1 MINAKFYPAKGSGL
15 WRVALANLPE
25 KIPEEGR
32 KAWESGGECLSV
44 AARECSYPFFEH
56 ICISGTKKPP
66 HFVCGDDGIF
76 FTLFFFA
83 DEWRVYFWALRG
95 EAEE

>member
-15 WRVALANLPE
+15 WRVSLPHLPE
-25 KIPEEGR
+25 KISEEGR
-32 KAWESGGECLSV
+32 KAWKAV
-44 AARECSYPFFEH
+44 ARECSYPFFEH

-66 HFVCGDDGIF
+66 HFICADDGIF

-83 DEWRVYFWALRG
+83 DEWRVYFWALHG
-95 EAEE
+95 ESER